1 MTRMQGDST
10 PPSMPSLQRRR
21 LLRGL
26 ALLAAGVLLASAL
39 AGWLLQPERAGPY
52 LLRQVGDALGLQLRA
67 DAVDSRL
74 RGTPQLVLSGLEAR
88 RPQDPQPVL
97 TARRVFVSLPWRTLR
112 SRGADLTVQRVEVDA
127 PVLDLPAL
135 QRWLATRPP
144 GGETRIPVLAG
155 GLRIRDG
162 RIDNDDWR
170 IEGLSIDLPSLHPE
184 RLLRAHVRGRYVDP
198 PLSVPADL
206 AIALAH
212 PRRAL
217 AGQPSGL
224 AAVGGLAVAGDG
236 WRVPAQVFLAG
247 LLRIGKD
254 SALLKPARVGIA
266 GRYRSQGSDLGFR
279 LGLQGPMAFN
289 HATWRLV
296 PMQLVLDGDDTIP
309 DAQARGS
316 LSFGRRLRI
325 HLEGRIAAWPEAW
338 PALPPPLSDS
348 ASPLPFALDYAG
360 GFDFAAATRLDLR
373 RDSTRFAARFR
384 LPDVLAWLE
393 ADASG
398 TPLPPLAGTL
408 ASPRIELAGATLHGV
423 EIELSDPDP
432 PADAR

>member
-1 MTRMQGDST
+1 MQGDST

-67 DAVDSRL
+67 DAVDYRL
-74 RGTPQLVLSGLEAR
+74 RGTPRLVLSGLEAR

-112 SRGADLTVQRVEVDA
+112 SRGADLSVQWVELDA

-144 GGETRIPVLAG
+144 GGETRIPVLAE
-155 GLRIRDG
+155 GLRIGDG

-217 AGQPSGL
+217 AGQPTGL
-224 AAVGGLAVAGDG
+224 AAVGGLAVAGEG
-236 WRVPAQVFLAG
+236 WQVPARVFLAG
-247 LLRIGKD
+247 PLRLGKD
-254 SALLKPARVGIA
+254 SALLKPARIGIA

-279 LGLQGPMAFN
+279 LGLHGPMAFN
-289 HATWRLV
+289 NATWRLV
-296 PMQLVLDGDDTIP
+296 PMQLVLDGDDSIP

-338 PALPPPLSDS
+338 PALPPPLLDS

-360 GFDFAAATRLDLR
+360 GFDFAAPTRLDLR

-398 TPLPPLAGTL
+398 SPLPPLAGSL

-423 EIELSDPDP
+423 EIELSDPDL

>member
-224 AAVGGLAVAGDG
+224 AAVGGFAVAGDG

-247 LLRIGKD
+247 PLRIGKD

-296 PMQLVLDGDDTIP
+296 PMQLVLDGDDSIP

-348 ASPLPFALDYAG
+348 TSPLPFALDYAG
-360 GFDFAAATRLDLR
+360 GFDFAAPTRLDLR
-373 RDSTRFAARFR
+373 RDGTRFAARFR

-393 ADASG
+393 ADGSG
-398 TPLPPLAGTL
+398 SPLPPLAGTL

-423 EIELSDPDP
+423 EIELSDPDL
-432 PADAR
+432 PAEAR